1 MKKLIYFAILI
12 FAVACGSKTQHISP
26 RADDSLAQYR
36 DHYGDILLAVGNK
49 QEALKQWKKALE
61 LDAGNKELLEK
72 VEKLA
77 LELQPADTKENTDDK

>member
-1 MKKLIYFAILI
+1 M
-12 FAVACGSKTQHISP
+12 
-26 RADDSLAQYR
+26 
-36 DHYGDILLAVGNK
+36 GNK

>member
-1 MKKLIYFAILI
+1 MAQLYIEMAIKNERHPSSDIY
-12 FAVACGSKTQHISP
+12 
-26 RADDSLAQYR
+26 

-61 LDAGNKELLEK
+61 LDAGNKDLLEK